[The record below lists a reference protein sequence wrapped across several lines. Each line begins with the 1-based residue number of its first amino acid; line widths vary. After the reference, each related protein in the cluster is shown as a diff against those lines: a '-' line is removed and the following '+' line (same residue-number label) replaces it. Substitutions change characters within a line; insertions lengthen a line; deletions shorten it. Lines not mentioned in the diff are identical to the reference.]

1 MGSFYIYYLG
11 LFHIAFVFFSI
22 TQNRMNES
30 TNSTLVYSDSKLR
43 PLAPLISFL
52 VIVIV
57 FGLRQCYVGFGED
70 FGP

>member
-1 MGSFYIYYLG
+1 MKE
-11 LFHIAFVFFSI
+11 
-22 TQNRMNES
+22 NRMNES
-30 TNSTLVYSDSKLR
+30 TNSTLVYSDNKVR

-57 FGLRQCYVGFGED
+57 FGLRQCYLGFGED